1 MDTSIIALVFALG
14 LRHGLDADHLAAI
27 DGFARLRPNRW
38 NGVLFALGHGGVVTA
53 LAAGVRQFLGQ
64 ADLSWL
70 SPWLFLLI
78 AIANLWRLLGPGH
91 THARPPGPSW
101 IALGPFTMGV
111 LLAIGFETAT
121 QLSALS
127 LAQHASPL
135 SLGAAFTLGMIV
147 TDGLDG
153 MLAARVQRSVGL
165 RARVA
170 SRAIG
175 WVVVGVSLA
184 YAFAAFAS
192 LDMARLALPLGALLF
207 MALVGLRVWTMREP
221 PQVVSGSLT

>member
-1 MDTSIIALVFALG
+1 MDTSILALVFALG

-27 DGFARLRPNRW
+27 DGFARFRPSRL
-38 NGVLFALGHGGVVTA
+38 NGVLFAVGHGGVVTA

-78 AIANLWRLLGPGH
+78 AIVNLWRLLRPSH
-91 THARPPGPSW
+91 THGRQPGPSW
-101 IALGPFTMGV
+101 IALGPLTMGV

-127 LAQHASPL
+127 LAQHVSPL
-135 SLGAAFTLGMIV
+135 SLGTAFTFGMII
-147 TDGLDG
+147 TDGMDG
-153 MLAARVQRSVGL
+153 VLAARVQRSVGL
-165 RARVA
+165 RAMIA

-175 WVVVGVSLA
+175 WVVVAVSLG
-184 YAFAAFAS
+184 YALADF
-192 LDMARLALPLGALLF
+192 ARLDVAQLTLPLGALLF
-207 MALVGLRVWTMREP
+207 AALVGLRVWTMREP
-221 PQVVSGSLT
+221 QIVSESVT